1 MPLLI
6 TISSAGPSS
15 WEEVTKWRTGRLQHH
30 LPHWKHWK
38 PDNSQISGKACKLSK
53 KSHLIA
59 QCFSSTDDNGKA
71 SKVWGDHS
79 RHWGQLWWPRAVH
92 SDGNSAQLQRAQKR
106 GARKEKGGAPAGTAH
121 HQLDTGQFQNHPAYP
136 DCLHCLATTVINICP
151 IFVTIRVYPRFCR
164 SQKKSQ
170 KLQKQ
175 IQSQRLQKSSRDS
188 FSPSPTPPFQSSPVP
203 VPHRPNSK
211 PRPRFPKQSLT
222 FVDNGLVAVLGSDR
236 YAST

>member
-151 IFVTIRVYPRFCR
+151 ILVTIGVLSSVLQVTEEKPEAAEADPEPAFAEVKSRFV
-164 SQKKSQ
+164 
-170 KLQKQ
+170 LP
-175 IQSQRLQKSSRDS
+175 LTHPS
-188 FSPSPTPPFQSSPVP
+188 FPVFTCPCPTQTQF
-203 VPHRPNSK
+203 K
-211 PRPRFPKQSLT
+211 T
-222 FVDNGLVAVLGSDR
+222 
-236 YAST
+236 